1 MSGMNTACRHQCW
14 LQECPQETD
23 LPICLRTDE
32 SPSPVKRPKLHGTW
46 RPPPLR
52 RSAEMAQLEPP
63 SRSPPVA
70 SPGELSPAPL
80 PHHWEC
86 HPTCRGDPCRHGP
99 GGANR
104 TPDESPEL
112 TCSHGQESV
121 CPWKDET
128 QGVRPLR
135 VDVRLVEPCA
145 PWWVHAGRAGVRVTR
160 GSPDGLLA
168 VGRSRTRLGIRDPH
182 PAPRSESGCR
192 PPSSVIGRVWVPP
205 RKAAAVG
212 LTCPPQT
219 FPQACPRGPG
229 SPTT

>member
-1 MSGMNTACRHQCW
+1 MQASSAPPSPPWSPRRLHLSINSAFGKESVSKMSGMNTACRHQCW

-135 VDVRLVEPCA
+135 AGCEAGGAVCPLVGARRQSWGQSDEGKP
-145 PWWVHAGRAGVRVTR
+145 
-160 GSPDGLLA
+160 
-168 VGRSRTRLGIRDPH
+168 
-182 PAPRSESGCR
+182 
-192 PPSSVIGRVWVPP
+192 
-205 RKAAAVG
+205 
-212 LTCPPQT
+212 
-219 FPQACPRGPG
+219 
-229 SPTT
+229 